1 MKRPRIMNWSRLAV
15 SAAAGLVLVGATGCQ
30 TNIGGQV
37 MPSAYYLQ
45 DDVQYFPAGSEDK
58 LYNER
63 RALDQYKA
71 GLEQPPPGPAQP
83 GGPPAPTPTPPAAA
97 PPPG

>member
-1 MKRPRIMNWSRLAV
+1 MKRPEIMNWSRLAV

-83 GGPPAPTPTPPAAA
+83 GGPPAPTPTPPPAQ
-97 PPPG
+97 PPG

>member
-1 MKRPRIMNWSRLAV
+1 MKRPKIMNWSRLAV

-45 DDVQYFPAGSEDK
+45 DDVQYFPHGSEDK

-71 GLEQPPPGPAQP
+71 GLEQPPPGQAA
-83 GGPPAPTPTPPAAA
+83 PPAGPASPAAPPAAA